1 MAKGTKPGTKPEAQE
16 EVVEAP
22 PKKSKKKLIVI
33 GIALLALIVAGA
45 VAALLLLQPKH
56 PSEQDAAAAGK
67 ENTEVKSDAAV
78 EPPKFIDLG
87 TFTTNLARED
97 DADRYVQVSIS
108 LKINR
113 AELEE
118 QIKNNKPEILHRVNL
133 LLQSKLPSELAT
145 PEGKTRLSE
154 QIKLHIQQVL
164 GLRKNAPAIGMT
176 QDGSSPPIPTE
187 KVKGGL
193 DEVLFTTFL
202 IQ

>member
-16 EVVEAP
+16 VVVEAAQ
-22 PKKSKKKLIVI
+22 KKSTKKLIIIV
-33 GIALLALIVAGA
+33 IALLSLLVAGA
-45 VAALLLLQPKH
+45 VAAFLLLKPQHSP
-56 PSEQDAAAAGK
+56 EQDAAGK
-67 ENTEVKSDAAV
+67 ENAEIKSEAAAG
-78 EPPKFIDLG
+78 PPKFIDLG

-113 AELEE
+113 TELEE
-118 QIKNNKPEILHRVNL
+118 QINNNKPEILHRVNL
-133 LLQSKLPSELAT
+133 LLQSKQPSELAT
-145 PEGKTRLSE
+145 PEGKTRLAD
-154 QIKLHIQQVL
+154 QIKVHIQQVL

-176 QDGSSPPIPTE
+176 QEGGSPTIPAE

>member
-16 EVVEAP
+16 EVVEAA

-33 GIALLALIVAGA
+33 GVALLALLVAGA
-45 VAALLLLQPKH
+45 VAAFLLLQPKH
-56 PSEQDAAAAGK
+56 PPGQDAAAGK
-67 ENTEVKSDAAV
+67 ESAEAKSEAQAG
-78 EPPKFIDLG
+78 PPKFIDLG

-118 QIKNNKPEILHRVNL
+118 QINNNKPEILHRVNL
-133 LLQSKLPSELAT
+133 LLQSKQPSELAT
-145 PEGKTRLSE
+145 PEGKTRLAD
-154 QIKLHIQQVL
+154 QIKVHIQQVL
-164 GLRKNAPAIGMT
+164 GLRKGAPAIGMT
-176 QDGSSPPIPTE
+176 QEGVSPPVPTE